1 MLGASSRH
9 HGEMEVGSK
18 AGERENDSNLNGRE
32 TERMDKAVKDKR
44 RRGEMNERKGKK
56 TVRVQFVQH
65 ICRFQIL
72 RL

>member
-1 MLGASSRH
+1 MAKWKS
-9 HGEMEVGSK
+9 EAK
-18 AGERENDSNLNGRE
+18 QGERENDSNLNGRE

-72 RL
+72 RLEKPL

>member
-1 MLGASSRH
+1 MTVTL
-9 HGEMEVGSK
+9 ME
-18 AGERENDSNLNGRE
+18 E
-32 TERMDKAVKDKR
+32 TQRGWIKQLKDKR

-65 ICRFQIL
+65 ICGFQIL

>member
-1 MLGASSRH
+1 MTVTL
-9 HGEMEVGSK
+9 MEEKQRGWIK
-18 AGERENDSNLNGRE
+18 QL
-32 TERMDKAVKDKR
+32 KDKR

>member
-1 MLGASSRH
+1 
-9 HGEMEVGSK
+9 
-18 AGERENDSNLNGRE
+18 
-32 TERMDKAVKDKR
+32 MDKAVKDNW

-56 TVRVQFVQH
+56 TVTVQLIQH

>member
-1 MLGASSRH
+1 MAKWKSEAKR
-9 HGEMEVGSK
+9 
-18 AGERENDSNLNGRE
+18 GERENDSNLNGRE